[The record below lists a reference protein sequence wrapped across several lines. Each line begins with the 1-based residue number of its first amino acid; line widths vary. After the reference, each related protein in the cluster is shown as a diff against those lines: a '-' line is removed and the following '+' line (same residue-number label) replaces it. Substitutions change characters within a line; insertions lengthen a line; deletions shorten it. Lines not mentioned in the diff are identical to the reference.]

1 MCAFYLTNF
10 RYMGNH
16 TAHQPR
22 GHRWRPLR
30 AGGRRR
36 RRALSLIEVV
46 ASTIIV
52 AMMSVAA
59 LDSLGAATRSAESLG
74 DRAVAL
80 GLAEELMAEIVQQ
93 PYAEPTQTPAFGRES
108 GEAASPR
115 SGFDD
120 VDDYNGWNQS
130 PPQYLDGTA
139 IPDRTNWRHRVTIS
153 RVLPSNPAQTSATE
167 SGAKR
172 IQVIIEHNGEVMV
185 ERFAVRTDSE

>member
-1 MCAFYLTNF
+1 M
-10 RYMGNH
+10 
-16 TAHQPR
+16 
-22 GHRWRPLR
+22 
-30 AGGRRR
+30 R

-52 AMMSVAA
+52 AMMSIAA

-93 PYAEPTQTPAFGRES
+93 PYSEPTQTPIFGRES

-130 PPQYLDGTA
+130 PPRYRDGTV
-139 IPDRTNWRHRVTIS
+139 IPDRTSWRHRVTVS
-153 RVLPSNPAQTSATE
+153 RVLPTNPAQTSATE

-172 IQVIIEHNGEVMV
+172 IQVFIEFNGEVMV
-185 ERFAVRTDSE
+185 ERIAVRTDSE